1 VSKESNPLVRRVFCE
16 IKYNI
21 YMTSH
26 AEYRIGRAEIQKA
39 RGRIDEDKVRQL
51 EDLIDDAKTC
61 QDLTDCM
68 GASQRVRAH
77 IKQAMKK
84 FQERD

>member
-1 VSKESNPLVRRVFCE
+1 MSDCLVSRNKQTLVSSHILGLK
-16 IKYNI
+16 IK
-21 YMTSH
+21 
-26 AEYRIGRAEIQKA
+26 RIFKCQK
-39 RGRIDEDKVRQL
+39 L

-68 GASQRVRAH
+68 GASQRVRTH